1 MQLARNSTW
10 RLLLEVTFSVLRF
23 PSNQFSKTNSQ
34 RRNEMFSTLSTRRGF
49 AGRLAALIPGLSLSG
64 TALPGSAEPQ
74 AAAGVQKLDYEGK
87 TRRHGFYHSFDYPQR
102 CDLYRRSGCALA
114 LPWREI
120 PNGH

>member
-1 MQLARNSTW
+1 MAQLPVLLCFLPLLTACASSLSAQTASRASIAVAIDARNSTW

-23 PSNQFSKTNSQ
+23 PSNQFSKANSQ

-74 AAAGVQKLDYEGK
+74 AAAGVQ
-87 TRRHGFYHSFDYPQR
+87 
-102 CDLYRRSGCALA
+102 
-114 LPWREI
+114 
-120 PNGH
+120 N